1 MIHTWIDKYWYQKHV
16 VRWGLYPFAWG
27 YQAISVLRR
36 AWLQRR
42 QISYPV
48 PLIVVGN
55 LTVGGAGK
63 TPLVIALVQ
72 AAQARGLKVGV
83 VSRGYGASQN
93 STPRLVTAQDD
104 PRHVGDEPL
113 LIVQKTQ
120 VPVVIAKKRNAA
132 VSYLLSHHPVDMI
145 ISDDGLQHYRMGRA
159 IEIAVIDG
167 QRGLGNGLCLPAG
180 PLRERAKRLQ
190 QMDFVVVNGGGYC
203 TDSYVMQVLPE
214 PLVQLSSGILVTL
227 EQLVQPVAAV
237 AGIGNPQRFFALL
250 QQMGLRYVPY
260 IFADHHVFS
269 RSELDLQEKIIVMT
283 EKDAIKCRTF
293 ATESMYVLPIRS
305 ELSEAFW
312 QAFWSHDKL
321 QGLI

>member
-1 MIHTWIDKYWYQKHV
+1 
-16 VRWGLYPFAWG
+16 
-27 YQAISVLRR
+27 
-36 AWLQRR
+36 
-42 QISYPV
+42 
-48 PLIVVGN
+48 
-55 LTVGGAGK
+55 
-63 TPLVIALVQ
+63 
-72 AAQARGLKVGV
+72 
-83 VSRGYGASQN
+83 
-93 STPRLVTAQDD
+93 
-104 PRHVGDEPL
+104 
-113 LIVQKTQ
+113 
-120 VPVVIAKKRNAA
+120 
-132 VSYLLSHHPVDMI
+132 
-145 ISDDGLQHYRMGRA
+145 
-159 IEIAVIDG
+159 
-167 QRGLGNGLCLPAG
+167 
-180 PLRERAKRLQ
+180 
-190 QMDFVVVNGGGYC
+190 MDFVVVNGGGYC

-214 PLVQLSSGILVTL
+214 PLVQLSSGTLVTL

-260 IFADHHVFS
+260 VFADHHVFS